1 MEIKFKKDV
10 DKLKKGINLKSVD
23 LDETRNFQINL
34 EDYIGEDKY
43 VSISPRC
50 IRCDLCVEECP
61 VNAIQSS
68 NINKTAQILN
78 NCVKCEI
85 CAQTCP
91 ISAIYVLNGVTK
103 LNKDEDVE
111 YQITEL
117 NIPHRKLKMENININ
132 RSKCVMCGNCT
143 KYCPT
148 NAIKLRTKKYIEE
161 KTGIEN
167 PKLDNEHKYPFIKE
181 KICIGCGSCA
191 HLCMQSAISLKRDLG
206 SIIINNKINIDD
218 DVCVGCFLC
227 EENCPTGAIKVQDG
241 KAVLED
247 KKCIRCSE
255 CTLRCPVRALELK
268 PIEKEK
274 I

>member
-10 DKLKKGINLKSVD
+10 DKLKKEIKLKSVD
-23 LDETRNFQINL
+23 LDETRKFQINL
-34 EDYIGEDKY
+34 EDYINEDKY
-43 VSISPRC
+43 INISPRC

-91 ISAIYVLNGVTK
+91 ISAIYVLKGVTK
-103 LNKDEDVE
+103 SNKNKDIE
-111 YQITEL
+111 YKITEL

-161 KTGIEN
+161 KTKKEN
-167 PKLDNEHKYPFIKE
+167 PQMDNEHKYPFIKE

-191 HLCMQSAISLKRDLG
+191 HLCMQNAISLKRNLCP
-206 SIIINNKINIDD
+206 IIINNKITIDE

-241 KAVLED
+241 KAVLDD
-247 KKCIRCSE
+247 KKCIRCRE